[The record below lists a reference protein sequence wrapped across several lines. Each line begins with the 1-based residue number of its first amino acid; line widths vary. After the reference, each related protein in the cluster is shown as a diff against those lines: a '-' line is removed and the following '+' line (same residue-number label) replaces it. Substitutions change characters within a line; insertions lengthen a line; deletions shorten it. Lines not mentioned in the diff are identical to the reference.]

1 MYCPKY
7 IMYYTFMKVEQ
18 LCKAP
23 LTKSLQMG
31 KHDYAIHYYM
41 IRYILKTFGGIFWK
55 GDQLNMGHFSPVLDT
70 LLLVQEKM

>member
-23 LTKSLQMG
+23 LTKISHF
-31 KHDYAIHYYM
+31 KWANM
-41 IRYILKTFGGIFWK
+41 IMQYIIIWYVIYLR
-55 GDQLNMGHFSPVLDT
+55 
-70 LLLVQEKM
+70 LLEEYFEREIS